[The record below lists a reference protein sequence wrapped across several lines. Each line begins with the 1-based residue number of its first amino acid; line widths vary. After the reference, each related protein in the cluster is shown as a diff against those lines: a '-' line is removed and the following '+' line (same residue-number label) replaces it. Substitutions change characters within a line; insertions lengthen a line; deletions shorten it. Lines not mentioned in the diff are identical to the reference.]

1 MENLR
6 AELFKSFVDSLLDVH
21 NIKNVLVV
29 DHPNKTPTG
38 REPFGIL
45 STKYFPKTI
54 QTTEKFF
61 LDLDYNEGTFDL
73 ILGNVP
79 MGLRNSPSVQENFP
93 KNKENWGII
102 FRLSQN
108 LTNTGL
114 GIFLLEPLGF
124 NGRKGSDVVDFM
136 KSEGIHVNGYLNL
149 PDKFLEPNTP
159 LKPIFVITSKQ
170 DLGFQLGDIGQP
182 ENVETVV
189 KEFFGQ
195 NEDKKLVFSYDIKS
209 FRGFKSIN
217 IKNQISRLET
227 RYKDFK
233 ETRFESVVEQFV
245 LGKSNTPFED
255 LENSVYF
262 KRLGSNS
269 LLKVNLS
276 ELTGRV
282 DNYIQVQLS
291 PDISNKY
298 LQIFFQSTLGE
309 LILDY
314 VMNSMF
320 IPRLDREILFSLDL
334 PIPSRSIQDQIVLTS
349 ERYELLENEIHTM
362 KKQISLNP
370 QSISTLEKID
380 SMLEISSSLSEGD
393 KIKSLI
399 LQGES
404 KNLEFKQTFQHCIKS
419 KKKEKYIEESCLK
432 TIVGFLNTEGGVLLI
447 GVEDSGLIPGIN
459 SERKIHHKDSN
470 DKFILHM
477 KDKIKSRI
485 GMFFD
490 SKEQKSVIDI
500 RWIEIDDVTVLEVT
514 CLPSEEEV
522 FLDNEKFYIRLSPS
536 TEILTGKNLS
546 SYVIK
551 RFYKL

>member
-1 MENLR
+1 MKDIRTGLIESLIN
-6 AELFKSFVDSLLDVH
+6 SLLKI
-21 NIKNVLVV
+21 NNTKNVFIV
-29 DHPNKTPTG
+29 DNPNEPSNHREYVNIFSKYTFPTSVKIG
-38 REPFGIL
+38 QKPFR
-45 STKYFPKTI
+45 
-54 QTTEKFF
+54 
-61 LDLDYNEGTFDL
+61 DLNYKEGQFDL
-73 ILGNVP
+73 ILGNIP
-79 MGLRNSPSVQENFP
+79 MGLRNSLSVQENFP
-93 KNKENWGII
+93 KHKENWGII

-108 LTNTGL
+108 LTKTGL

-124 NGRKGSDVVDFM
+124 NGRKGSEVVDFM

-149 PDKFLEPNTP
+149 PDKFLEPNTS
-159 LKPIFVITSKQ
+159 LRPIFVITSKQ
-170 DLGFQLGDIGQP
+170 DLGFQLGDISQLENI
-182 ENVETVV
+182 ENVVT
-189 KEFFGQ
+189 EFFGQ
-195 NEDKKLVFSYDIKS
+195 DKDKKLVYPYDIKS
-209 FRGFKSIN
+209 FRGFKSID

-233 ETRFESVVEQFV
+233 ETRFEAVVEHFT
-245 LGKSNTPFED
+245 LGKQNTPFED
-255 LENSVYF
+255 LENCVYF
-262 KRLGSNS
+262 KRRGSNS
-269 LLKVNLS
+269 PLKINLS
-276 ELTGRV
+276 DLTGRN

-291 PDISNKY
+291 SDVSNKY

-309 LILDY
+309 LIIDY

-320 IPRLDREILFSLDL
+320 IPSLDREILFLLDL

-349 ERYELLENEIHTM
+349 ERYELLETEIHTM

-370 QSISTLEKID
+370 QSVSTLEKID
-380 SMLEISSSLSEGD
+380 SMLEISNSLSEGD

-459 SERKIHHKDSN
+459 LERKIHHKESN

-522 FLDNEKFYIRLSPS
+522 FLDNENFYIRLSPS

-546 SYVIK
+546 SYLIK
-551 RFYKL
+551 RFH